1 MPKRIKKE
9 QKKLQNHEIEVFTS
23 IKITKSGKKGSQ
35 TGSAKKSKSK
45 ATPKKDGKSVSKS
58 PVTKAIVRKR
68 IDVDEQKPK

>member
-35 TGSAKKSKSK
+35 SGSAKKSKSK
-45 ATPKKDGKSVSKS
+45 TTPKKESKSNSKS
-58 PVTKAIVRKR
+58 PVPKAIVRKR
-68 IDVDEQKPK
+68 IDVEDQKPK